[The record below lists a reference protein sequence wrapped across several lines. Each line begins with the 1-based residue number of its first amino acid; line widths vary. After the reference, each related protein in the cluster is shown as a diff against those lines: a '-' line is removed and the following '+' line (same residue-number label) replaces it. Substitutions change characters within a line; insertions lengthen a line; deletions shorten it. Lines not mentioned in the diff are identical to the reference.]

1 MLKEIKDG
9 LFAGLGA
16 ILLTKDKVGESV
28 QKLVTESK
36 LSKAEAEKLTRE
48 LVSAGEKQWK
58 ELEDSLGKSVNK
70 GVKSLD
76 IASKKELA
84 ALKRKVKKLEDRLAF
99 VEETLQDK
107 KRS

>member
-16 ILLTKDKVGESV
+16 ILLTKDKVSDSV

-36 LSKAEAEKLTRE
+36 LSKTEAEKLTRE
-48 LVSAGEKQWK
+48 LVSAGEQQWK
-58 ELEDSLGKSVNK
+58 ELEDSLGKTVSK
-70 GVKSLD
+70 GVKGLD
-76 IASKKELA
+76 IASKKEVA

-99 VEETLQDK
+99 VEEALQDK
-107 KRS
+107 KGS